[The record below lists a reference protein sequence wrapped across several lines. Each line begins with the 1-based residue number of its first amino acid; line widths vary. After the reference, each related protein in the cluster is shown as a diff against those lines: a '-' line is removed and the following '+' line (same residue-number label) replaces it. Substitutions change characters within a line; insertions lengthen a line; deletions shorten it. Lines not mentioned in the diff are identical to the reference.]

1 MKRIVRSGLIA
12 SVIILIGLIADISS
26 SYEKPFSVNATE
38 IASPGDWISS
48 DQIQLSKNRI
58 TIYLDSPK
66 LAKFIDTNSMDPIID
81 KNTNTIEI
89 IPNNPEQLQT
99 GDIISYKSSIYNII
113 VIHRIVDIKEDADGI
128 YFITKG
134 DNNPIADKEKVRF
147 EQIKGVVVGVIY

>member
-1 MKRIVRSGLIA
+1 
-12 SVIILIGLIADISS
+12 
-26 SYEKPFSVNATE
+26 
-38 IASPGDWISS
+38 
-48 DQIQLSKNRI
+48 
-58 TIYLDSPK
+58 
-66 LAKFIDTNSMDPIID
+66 MDPIID